1 MSQDS
6 RSPGWTRREALGILG
21 MGAAAAML
29 PEFASAADLTF
40 PAGAVIRCVLRDYKP
55 EELAGGVTLFH
66 EHISFKDD
74 FMTRW
79 NQYAA
84 DTRRENAP
92 PAGMRPVVPAG
103 AGAGGAGARG
113 GGAAAAGGARG
124 AGAAAGGRGAA
135 AGGAAAAGAGRAA
148 GAGAGAARGA
158 APGTPSGKFF
168 MQDLD
173 YMTEE
178 LERAKKEGIG
188 CIVDGGHPDMGRDP
202 QFLKTL
208 SQKSGMPIVLGGGF
222 YTQPFYPKEITT
234 MSEEQIVRALVKQVE
249 DDPIGVFGEIGSW
262 DEISA
267 DERKVFRSIG
277 KAHLQTNLSIFT
289 HTGIPGKSAMEQLDL
304 LEDAGVKPNRI
315 CIGHLGN
322 LTPQAGGDPTLAVHR
337 AICKRG
343 AFIGFD
349 RQGGAGDAQQVPM
362 VMALLDAGYADNLLF
377 SADIASIGSMEQAG
391 GQGYA
396 KTWTVFVPKLKEA
409 GASEAVLHQIMY
421 DNPRRF
427 LAFVPKIKRKY

>member
-6 RSPGWTRREALGILG
+6 RSGWTRREALGMLG

-40 PAGAVIRCVLRDYKP
+40 PQGAVIRTVLKDYKP

-79 NQYAA
+79 NGYAA
-84 DTRRENAP
+84 DTRRETAP
-92 PAGMRPVVPAG
+92 PAGMRSPNPNAPAP
-103 AGAGGAGARG
+103 AARG
-113 GGAAAAGGARG
+113 GGAG
-124 AGAAAGGRGAA
+124 AGAAGR
-135 AGGAAAAGAGRAA
+135 

-158 APGTPSGKFF
+158 APAATEQPKGFF
-168 MQDLD
+168 MQDVD
-173 YMTEE
+173 YMTDE
-178 LERAKKEGIG
+178 LVRAKKEGIG

-202 QFLKTL
+202 QMLKTL

-222 YTQPFYPKEITT
+222 YTQPFYPKEIST

-262 DEISA
+262 DDITA

-289 HTGIPGKSAMEQLDL
+289 HTGIPGKSALEQLDL
-304 LEDAGVKPNRI
+304 LEDAGVKPDRI

-322 LTPQAGGDPTLAVHR
+322 LTPQLSGDNTLGVHR

-349 RQGGAGDAQQVPM
+349 RQGGPGDTPQVAM
-362 VMALLDAGYADNLLF
+362 VMSLLDAGYADNLLF
-377 SADIASIGSMEQAG
+377 SADIASVGSMEKAG
-391 GQGYA
+391 GPGYA
-396 KTWTVFVPKLKEA
+396 KTWTVFVPKIKAA
-409 GASEAVLHQIMY
+409 GASDAVLHQIMY